1 MPVIDIARWDLERL
15 VEKSLSDEELEN
27 YLLRL
32 KCEVEEI
39 NDDIVSYEA
48 THDRPDLFSAEGLA
62 RALKGLLGIETGL
75 KIFKTSNYRIK
86 LLNDGPSYRPYVV
99 GAVVEGLELDEESVK
114 QLMNLQEKLHITYCR
129 NRRKVSIGLYDLN
142 KVVPPIKYTH
152 VEPRAIKF
160 VPLEETEEMYL
171 DEILEKT
178 EKGRI
183 YADLIKE
190 HKTYPL
196 LIDSKGTVLSM
207 PPIINSEDTKVT
219 VDTKRV
225 FIDATGI
232 DLETL
237 IKVLNI
243 LVTSTV
249 ERGKN
254 ARIGFVEILMKNGV
268 LVTPRLEPEKM
279 IFDPKIVEK
288 LIGLRIE
295 NSQIV
300 ELLEKMRFKALPCGD
315 KIEVWIPAYRIDI
328 IHPVDIVEDV
338 AMAYGYEEL
347 GYEISPPTGLG
358 YIAPVERFSKRV
370 REIMIGLQFQE
381 VANYMMSNPIA
392 LAKKMRIKNAK
403 IVQVE
408 NPKMEKYTALRN
420 WIIPGLLEVL
430 ASNKHLGFPL
440 RIFEIGD
447 VAIVDETQETK
458 TRIER
463 RLGVVIYSE
472 EATLTDAMV
481 YVKAL
486 FNSLGIDY
494 KVIEHDHP
502 SFIEGRCGK
511 IIVKNR
517 DIGFLGEIHP
527 EVIVNFNL
535 EAPIA
540 AFELNL
546 TAILDLFF

>member
-1 MPVIDIARWDLERL
+1 M
-15 VEKSLSDEELEN
+15 
-27 YLLRL
+27 
-32 KCEVEEI
+32 
-39 NDDIVSYEA
+39 
-48 THDRPDLFSAEGLA
+48 
-62 RALKGLLGIETGL
+62 
-75 KIFKTSNYRIK
+75 
-86 LLNDGPSYRPYVV
+86 
-99 GAVVEGLELDEESVK
+99 
-114 QLMNLQEKLHITYCR
+114 
-129 NRRKVSIGLYDLN
+129 
-142 KVVPPIKYTH
+142 
-152 VEPRAIKF
+152 
-160 VPLEETEEMYL
+160 
-171 DEILEKT
+171 
-178 EKGRI
+178 
-183 YADLIKE
+183 
-190 HKTYPL
+190 
-196 LIDSKGTVLSM
+196 
-207 PPIINSEDTKVT
+207 
-219 VDTKRV
+219 
-225 FIDATGI
+225 
-232 DLETL
+232 
-237 IKVLNI
+237 NI

-300 ELLEKMRFKALPCGD
+300 ELLEKMRFKALPHGD

-358 YIAPVERFSKRV
+358 YIAPVERFSKKV

-481 YVKAL
+481 YIKAL
-486 FNSLGIDY
+486 FNSLGINY

-517 DIGFLGEIHP
+517 DVGFLGEIHP
-527 EVIVNFNL
+527 EVIINFNL